1 MIKQEESNNMNS
13 KTKILLLFMVLFV
26 FGDCTSEVRYSNQII
41 NYDYRNFDGV
51 LIYNRDSE
59 VIIFELFRAK
69 ESGLVF
75 VDGNLKII
83 KKPRNYILKDKEI
96 IKLIRA
102 YKRRKLSYCR
112 IDYDKIIR
120 VICNGIDYIRINK
133 NHNDKVYLFDEHK
146 HEYKYIGN
154 DWYVKN
160 YNVTI

>member
-1 MIKQEESNNMNS
+1 MNS
-13 KTKILLLFMVLFV
+13 KIKILLPFMVLFA
-26 FGDCTSEVRYSNQII
+26 FGDCTSEVRYSSQII

-75 VDGNLKII
+75 VDSNLKII

-96 IKLIRA
+96 IKLIRG
-102 YKRRKLSYCR
+102 YKRLKLSYCR

>member
-75 VDGNLKII
+75 VNSNLKII

-96 IKLIRA
+96 IKLLKT
-102 YKRRKLSYCR
+102 YKRLNLSYCR

>member
-1 MIKQEESNNMNS
+1 MNL
-13 KTKILLLFMVLFV
+13 KIKILVLFIALFF
-26 FGDCTSEVRYSNQII
+26 FGGCSSEVSYSSQII

-75 VDGNLKII
+75 VDSNLKII

-102 YKRRKLSYCR
+102 YKRLKLSYCR

-133 NHNDKVYLFDEHK
+133 NHNDKLYLFNSHK
-146 HEYKYIGN
+146 QEYEYIGN
-154 DWYVKN
+154 DWYVKRM
-160 YNVTI
+160 

>member
-1 MIKQEESNNMNS
+1 MTKQEESNNMKS
-13 KTKILLLFMVLFV
+13 KIKILLPFMALFV
-26 FGDCTSEVRYSNQII
+26 FGDCTSEVRYSSQII

-75 VDGNLKII
+75 VNSNLKII

-102 YKRRKLSYCR
+102 YKRLKLSYCR

>member
-1 MIKQEESNNMNS
+1 MNF
-13 KTKILLLFMVLFV
+13 KIKILLPFMVLFT
-26 FGDCTSEVRYSNQII
+26 FGNCTSEVRYSSQII

-75 VDGNLKII
+75 VNSNLKII

-102 YKRRKLSYCR
+102 YKRLKLSYCR

>member
-1 MIKQEESNNMNS
+1 MNF
-13 KTKILLLFMVLFV
+13 KIKILLPFMVLFT
-26 FGDCTSEVRYSNQII
+26 FGNCTSEVRYSSQII

-75 VDGNLKII
+75 VDSNLKII

-102 YKRRKLSYCR
+102 YKRLKLSYCR

-133 NHNDKVYLFDEHK
+133 NHNDKVYLFEEHK

-160 YNVTI
+160 ITYN

>member
-1 MIKQEESNNMNS
+1 MNS
-13 KTKILLLFMVLFV
+13 KIKILLPFMVLFA
-26 FGDCTSEVRYSNQII
+26 FGDCTSEVRYSSQII

-69 ESGLVF
+69 ESSLVF
-75 VDGNLKII
+75 VNSNLKII

-102 YKRRKLSYCR
+102 YKRLKLSYCR

-133 NHNDKVYLFDEHK
+133 NHNDKVYLFEEHK

-160 YNVTI
+160 ITYN

>member
-1 MIKQEESNNMNS
+1 MIKQEESNNMKS

-59 VIIFELFRAK
+59 VIIFELFRTK

-75 VDGNLKII
+75 VDSNLKII

-102 YKRRKLSYCR
+102 YKRLKLSYCR

>member
-75 VDGNLKII
+75 VNSNLKII

-102 YKRRKLSYCR
+102 YKRLKLSYCR

>member
-59 VIIFELFRAK
+59 VIIFELFRTK

-75 VDGNLKII
+75 VDSNLKII

-102 YKRRKLSYCR
+102 YKRLKLSYCR

-133 NHNDKVYLFDEHK
+133 NYNDKVYLFDEHK

>member
-1 MIKQEESNNMNS
+1 MNS
-13 KTKILLLFMVLFV
+13 KIKILLPFMVLFA
-26 FGDCTSEVRYSNQII
+26 FGDCTSEVRYSSQII

-51 LIYNRDSE
+51 LIYNRDFE

-75 VDGNLKII
+75 VDSNLKII

-96 IKLIRA
+96 IKLIRT
-102 YKRRKLSYCR
+102 YKRLKLSYCR

>member
-1 MIKQEESNNMNS
+1 MHNFFLHKNILIFRRFFNS
-13 KTKILLLFMVLFV
+13 AN
-26 FGDCTSEVRYSNQII
+26 RY
-41 NYDYRNFDGV
+41 
-51 LIYNRDSE
+51 
-59 VIIFELFRAK
+59 
-69 ESGLVF
+69 
-75 VDGNLKII
+75 LKII

-102 YKRRKLSYCR
+102 YKRLKLSYCR
-112 IDYDKIIR
+112 IDYGKIIR

-133 NHNDKVYLFDEHK
+133 NYNDKVYLFDEHK

>member
-1 MIKQEESNNMNS
+1 MTKQEESNNMNS
-13 KTKILLLFMVLFV
+13 KIKILLLFMVLFAL
-26 FGDCTSEVRYSNQII
+26 GDCTSEVRYSSQII

-96 IKLIRA
+96 IKLVRA
-102 YKRRKLSYCR
+102 YKRLKLSYCR

-120 VICNGIDYIRINK
+120 VICDGIDYIRINK

>member
-1 MIKQEESNNMNS
+1 MTKQEESNNMNS
-13 KTKILLLFMVLFV
+13 KIKILLPFMVLFV
-26 FGDCTSEVRYSNQII
+26 FGDCTSEVRYSSQII

-75 VDGNLKII
+75 VDSNLKII

-102 YKRRKLSYCR
+102 YKRLKLSYCR

-120 VICNGIDYIRINK
+120 VICNGINYIRINK
-133 NHNDKVYLFDEHK
+133 NYDDKLYLFDEHK

>member
-75 VDGNLKII
+75 VDSNLKII

-102 YKRRKLSYCR
+102 YKRLKLSYCR

>member
-51 LIYNRDSE
+51 LIYNRDCE
-59 VIIFELFRAK
+59 VIIFELFRTK

-75 VDGNLKII
+75 VDSNLKII

-102 YKRRKLSYCR
+102 YKRLKLSYCR

>member
-1 MIKQEESNNMNS
+1 MTKQEESNNMNS

-51 LIYNRDSE
+51 LIYNRDFE

-75 VDGNLKII
+75 VDSNLKII

-102 YKRRKLSYCR
+102 YKRLKLSYCR

-133 NHNDKVYLFDEHK
+133 NHKDKVYLFDEHK

>member
-1 MIKQEESNNMNS
+1 
-13 KTKILLLFMVLFV
+13 MVLFA
-26 FGDCTSEVRYSNQII
+26 FGDCSSEVRYSSQII
-41 NYDYRNFDGV
+41 SYDYRNLDGV

-75 VDGNLKII
+75 VNSNLKII

-102 YKRRKLSYCR
+102 YKRLKLSYCR

-133 NHNDKVYLFDEHK
+133 NHNYKLYLFDEHK